1 MDKRLLIK
9 LAKARKDVREKLRGL
24 TSEIASSQEMF
35 ETRFRPLT
43 EPIKNLISEI
53 KQEKPVVKKEEISIK
68 KSPAVTSTPNYLS
81 SSTPRSKLRQP
92 SFLETEEISKHIPDE
107 EIEPSVV
114 EPSLSE
120 IQRDID
126 KLSDTQAFREF
137 LEQWPELPRQYIEE
151 MLTDKEDKFDF
162 QYGVRYSPEKA
173 KFFIGNSEIDFIND
187 ELIIQNI
194 RYPSTPGL
202 MELLFKKEPIG
213 FKDTDRLMYKEI
225 VERTN
230 ANRKN
235 YQANEQV
242 AGNVGIKYKSIIKP
256 LSNQPKLLTVQNKFN
271 KPSPPPATSSSRT
284 RSGSIDTSKPGSVPM
299 SRARSG
305 TLPTT
310 SAEKSK
316 ASIKTKAPSSSSSS
330 SPAKSKGGKGLRTLE
345 VTNKN
350 IEYVPWNNPNKLV
363 DRLRLLISSQLAGNT
378 SHSNEINLII
388 NELREAKIII

>member
-1 MDKRLLIK
+1 
-9 LAKARKDVREKLRGL
+9 
-24 TSEIASSQEMF
+24 
-35 ETRFRPLT
+35 
-43 EPIKNLISEI
+43 
-53 KQEKPVVKKEEISIK
+53 
-68 KSPAVTSTPNYLS
+68 
-81 SSTPRSKLRQP
+81 LRQP
-92 SFLETEEISKHIPDE
+92 YFLETEEISKHIPDE

-316 ASIKTKAPSSSSSS
+316 ASIKTKASSSSS
-330 SPAKSKGGKGLRTLE
+330 SPVKSKGGKGLRTLE

>member
-9 LAKARKDVREKLRGL
+9 LAKARKVVREKLRGL

-256 LSNQPKLLTVQNKFN
+256 LSNQPKL
-271 KPSPPPATSSSRT
+271 
-284 RSGSIDTSKPGSVPM
+284 GSVPM

-316 ASIKTKAPSSSSSS
+316 ASIKTKAPSS